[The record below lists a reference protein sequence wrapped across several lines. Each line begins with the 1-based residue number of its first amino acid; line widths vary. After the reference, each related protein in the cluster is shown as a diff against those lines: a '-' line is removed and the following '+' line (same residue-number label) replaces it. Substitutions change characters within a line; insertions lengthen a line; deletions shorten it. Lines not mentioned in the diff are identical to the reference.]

1 MRCGRLGNIPR
12 VTEYQVRP
20 LGKKCAA
27 TGAELVPGSVCWSA
41 LIDKDGEL
49 ERQDFS
55 ADAWQGPPEKS
66 VATWQCVVPKA
77 AETKRNLFDPQS
89 LMSFF
94 EQLTEDAQPGQD
106 PLRYVLAL
114 LLLQKRVL
122 RLDGSRDSNGDEFLQ
137 LSGVHGEGAWEV
149 RDLDLTDEEM
159 HALQAELS
167 ARLAAEW
174 GG

>member
-1 MRCGRLGNIPR
+1 

-27 TGAELVPGSVCWSA
+27 TGADLVPGTVCWSA

-49 ERQDFS
+49 QRQDFS
-55 ADAWQGPPEKS
+55 PEGWKGPPERAVASWKS
-66 VATWQCVVPKA
+66 VVPAA
-77 AETKRNLFDPQS
+77 AEVRRNLYDPQT

-94 EQLTEDAQPGQD
+94 EQLTEDAQPAQD

-114 LLLQKRVL
+114 LLLQKRAL
-122 RLDGSRDSNGDEFLQ
+122 RLDGSRDSEADEFLQ

-149 RDLDLTDEEM
+149 RDPHLTDEEM
-159 HALQAELS
+159 HALQTELS

-174 GG
+174 GGG